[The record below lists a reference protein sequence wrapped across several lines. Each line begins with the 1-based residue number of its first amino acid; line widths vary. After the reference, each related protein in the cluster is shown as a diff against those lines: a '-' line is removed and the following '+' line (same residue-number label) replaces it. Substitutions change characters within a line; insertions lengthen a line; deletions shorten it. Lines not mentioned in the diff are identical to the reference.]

1 MKRHRKKVSVLAT
14 AIIAALLAAG
24 CSVDDEK
31 LAARS
36 VQGQSDL
43 ESVQSKGTLVVGV
56 TEFAPM
62 DYYDKEEWSGF
73 DADLA
78 EAFAESIGVTA
89 KLVEIDW
96 DEKTKLLEEGSI
108 DCIWNGMTVTEQLQ
122 ETISCSDPYL
132 SNAQVV
138 VLQDSSARQY
148 QTAADCQHML
158 FAVEDGSTGESLLK
172 EMRYRYTPYETQMEA
187 LRSVRAKQTDAAVID
202 TIMAEYYTGDG
213 QEFEDLQFSI
223 SLNDEKFCVG
233 FRKDSDLTPK
243 VNAFLKTAYEDGTI
257 QSLAKKYG
265 IENAVLD

>member
-1 MKRHRKKVSVLAT
+1 MRRYWKRVCILA
-14 AIIAALLAAG
+14 AAVIAALLTTG
-24 CSVDDEK
+24 CSGDDEK

-36 VQGQSDL
+36 IQGQSDL
-43 ESVQSKGTLVVGV
+43 ETVREKGTLVVGV
-56 TEFAPM
+56 TDFAPM
-62 DYYDKEEWSGF
+62 DYRDKEEWSGF

-78 EAFAESIGVTA
+78 EAFAQSIGVTA

-96 DEKTKLLEEGSI
+96 DEKTKLLEAGSI
-108 DCIWNGMTVTEQLQ
+108 DCIWNGMTVTEELQ

-138 VLQDSSARQY
+138 VLRDSTAGQY

-158 FAVEDGSTGESLLK
+158 FAVEEGSAGESLLK
-172 EMRYRYTPYETQMEA
+172 EMRYRYTSYETQMEA

-202 TIMAEYYTGDG
+202 TIMAEYYTGEG
-213 QEFEDLQFSI
+213 QEFEDLQSDI

-233 FRKDSDLTPK
+233 FRRDSDLTPK

-257 QSLAKKYG
+257 NALAKKYG
-265 IENAVLD
+265 IENAVLN